1 MKNSPE
7 SKFDEVSTNVRESS
21 ESKSTQRHSKL
32 AHFPIML
39 FASVMGIGGLTLAF
53 KKASVAFGINA
64 DFVDLSANFAQNQMQ
79 NHPQNLTNLSEIFEC
94 VSVILGFASLMIFAL
109 LLGIYGLK
117 IATHFAQ
124 FRAEATHQVKINFL
138 SAIPIGALIIITFL
152 GAFNDSESVLFA
164 LQIAFYVSAFL
175 QLFLSIFVI
184 NFWFVNAMKR
194 HLLSPAWFIPIV
206 GNLIV
211 PLAGHSAKISP
222 EFSLF
227 FFAIGCF
234 FWLVLT
240 ALITSRLIFE
250 ESLESKFLPTL
261 FIFIA
266 PPSIFVVDFVALFGG
281 HSTLSLVAYFVALF
295 FILLMLSLAKAFTR
309 ISFALSWWAFT
320 FPLCAFSIASFE
332 TFMVFKSP
340 LYMIFG
346 ILGLILAFFAVL
358 FVSYKTLLAMSKGKI
373 YVVE

>member
-1 MKNSPE
+1 MKNSLE

-64 DFVDLSANFAQNQMQ
+64 DFVDLSAKFAQNQMQ

-266 PPSIFVVDFVALFGG
+266 PPSIFVVDFAALFGG

-295 FILLMLSLAKAFTR
+295 FMLLMLSLAKAFTR

-332 TFMVFKSP
+332 VFLGFDTL
-340 LYMIFG
+340 LYALFGIFG
-346 ILGLILAFFAVL
+346 LVLATFAVL
-358 FVSYKTLLAMSKGKI
+358 FVAYKTLIAMSKGKI
-373 YVVE
+373 CVPE